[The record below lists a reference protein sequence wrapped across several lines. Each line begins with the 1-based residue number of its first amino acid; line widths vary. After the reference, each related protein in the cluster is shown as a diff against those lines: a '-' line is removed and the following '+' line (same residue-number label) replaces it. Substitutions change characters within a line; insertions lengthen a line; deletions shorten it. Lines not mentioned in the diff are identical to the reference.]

1 MSTWANK
8 GDLGDAISADTN
20 SISCALDSASGQIS
34 RLGEAI
40 PDSLQG
46 EAYDADR
53 RLVNNVCVPALKAQ
67 YVALQSMYDGDQ
79 SNSGGVSDLP
89 DDPSPLDSD
98 DLSGKIKELDNSIAA
113 LQVTQ
118 SQDSGSKPSL
128 METLQKDNGI
138 SSGSSGSSSQGSS
151 ALDWQI
157 SSLQGTR
164 DRLAEALQA
173 LMDYD
178 SASSSYYSDADGAIA
193 DALSQ
198 SCRQMASVRETGEVP
213 SDYPSWG
220 AGLDDLYEK
229 AFAKRAE
236 DIRESLLNA
245 DGTYNDD
252 KVRSLMNKG
261 DSATSEEIVAAAM
274 AYRDV
279 ATQYYQAVNND
290 DPSDD
295 EEKKTAYEHFIAD
308 CYAYARTET
317 IEDEPQDGYSWTVN
331 VYAPSQV
338 FTEAIGVLS
347 GATTA
352 YWEASNGQDGLS
364 ANDLPYGIRQILGL
378 DSEGNGPTINMT
390 MDILGLAESILAN
403 GEVKHI
409 VGTFSVSFN
418 YNSLLDTPPSSIPLD
433 PAAVSISRESK
444 RVSDPNFQG
453 GYKDFNCTVL
463 KIAFGGTGDGP
474 IDWEDPTAWYN
485 APRVNSGE
493 LETKIEAYDS
503 VDEAYGVIADDFS
516 KIEIQDNVNNVIS
529 WLSMGMS
536 VALDVVGLPTVNGES
551 TTSTAEFSKVMKDQL
566 ERMRGVAEAI
576 NSSPNTIGGASEDG
590 LGMVATQ
597 SDADALGIT
606 VHVAKIDGRSI
617 VVDEY
622 VNEEELRS
630 NIRKYN
636 ERCRDQKGFR
646 EISEEDTEKIVAY
659 VKRYGTNVGNSSD
672 VPEYLKEELEAYLR
686 IEHDARP

>member
-118 SQDSGSKPSL
+118 PQDSGSKPSL
-128 METLQKDNGI
+128 VETLQKDNGI

-229 AFAKRAE
+229 AFANRVE

-252 KVRSLMNKG
+252 RVRHLMNKG
-261 DSATSEEIVAAAM
+261 DSATSEEIAAAAM
-274 AYRDV
+274 AYNDV
-279 ATQYYQAVNND
+279 ATAYQKNPN
-290 DPSDD
+290 D

-317 IEDEPQDGYSWTVN
+317 DEEGPYPDYSYTVN
-331 VYAPSQV
+331 VYAPTQV
-338 FTEAIGVLS
+338 FAKAIGVLAAAVTEYNDCIDSDNMPALSSVARAVLGIGDSDRTDQLSYS
-347 GATTA
+347 GNAV
-352 YWEASNGQDGLS
+352 NLGM
-364 ANDLPYGIRQILGL
+364 GILVQ
-378 DSEGNGPTINMT
+378 
-390 MDILGLAESILAN
+390 
-403 GEVKHI
+403 GEIGHV
-409 VGTFSVSFN
+409 VGTSSIKYN
-418 YNSLLDTPPSSIPLD
+418 YNSLVGRDPRSIPLD
-433 PAAVSISRESK
+433 AAAIDVQYEWIDDGNYPKTTIIIHYLHNDS
-444 RVSDPNFQG
+444 F
-453 GYKDFNCTVL
+453 
-463 KIAFGGTGDGP
+463 FG
-474 IDWEDPTAWYN
+474 IDLEDP
-485 APRVNSGE
+485 RSILRDGH
-493 LETKIEAYDS
+493 
-503 VDEAYGVIADDFS
+503 DEVRISAYGYFSDSAAAAIFDDQKNVQIQHLNATIQGWISSGISIFLGVSSLELLSEIDSSVS
-516 KIEIQDNVNNVIS
+516 K
-529 WLSMGMS
+529 MR
-536 VALDVVGLPTVNGES
+536 TVNEVLTGIAGQTDGITDSS
-551 TTSTAEFSKVMKDQL
+551 TDAM
-566 ERMRGVAEAI
+566 RMNDLR
-576 NSSPNTIGGASEDG
+576 SR
-590 LGMVATQ
+590 
-597 SDADALGIT
+597 ADKLGIT
-606 VHVAKIDGRSI
+606 IQ
-617 VVDEY
+617 VVQ
-622 VNEEELRS
+622 VNGVSVVVGQRLDAGELT
-630 NIRKYN
+630 KYLNVWNKRHKGN
-636 ERCRDQKGFR
+636 EVDVDQV
-646 EISEEDTEKIVAY
+646 VAY
-659 VKRYGTNVGNSSD
+659 VKKHGLDVADDPDMPGVADQVRRYLAN
-672 VPEYLKEELEAYLR
+672 E
-686 IEHDARP
+686 